1 MRYFRYIYMALGA
14 LFMAV
19 PAFAATTG
27 GGSGSVANFG
37 PLAAGIGM
45 GLASAGCGIGEGIA
59 AMGAAQGVARN
70 PGARPMI
77 QFMFIMGLAFIESM
91 ALFTMLII
99 FIFVQK

>member
-1 MRYFRYIYMALGA
+1 MRYFRYLSMALGA

-27 GGSGSVANFG
+27 GGGGVPHYG

-59 AMGAAQGVARN
+59 ALGAAQGVARN
-70 PGARPMI
+70 PGARPLI
-77 QFMFIMGLAFIESM
+77 QFMYIMGLAFIESM
-91 ALFTMLII
+91 ALFTMLIV
-99 FIFVQK
+99 FIFASK